1 MKAFVIT
8 LTDNDLSKK
17 AAAVCMQSSMDVGN
31 EFSIKSFKAFGPN
44 EVEEVIKSMDLMI
57 KWNWPWEGE
66 VIDFVTGLKKTAYRT
81 KNPLARIGCS
91 LSHLEL
97 WTRCSMGHEAY
108 LILEHDAFFTKKL
121 NYKDLILHDKSYD
134 IIGINDPRGATRKS
148 GLFHS
153 LVQSGK
159 SDIVNVPHID
169 DSNIPQGLAGNSAYI
184 LKPNGAKNLVKAV
197 MQYGLWPNDAI
208 MCRQLIPRM
217 GVTKTYYTAVQKLER
232 STTAD

>member
-8 LTDNDLSKK
+8 LNDSDLSKR
-17 AAAVCMQSSMDVGN
+17 AAAVCMQSSIDVGN
-31 EFSIKSFKAFGPN
+31 EFSINSFQAFGPN
-44 EVEEVIKSMDLMI
+44 EVKHTMSSLGPTI

-66 VIDFVTGLKKTAYRT
+66 VIDFATGLKKTPYRT
-81 KNPLARIGCS
+81 KNPLARIGCA

-97 WTRCSMGHEAY
+97 WTTCSMGHEAY

-121 NYKDLILHDKSYD
+121 NFKDLLLYETPYD

-153 LVQSGK
+153 LVQS
-159 SDIVNVPHID
+159 SNNDIVSIPHID
-169 DSNIPQGLAGNSAYI
+169 NNNIPQGLAGNSAYLI
-184 LKPNGAKNLVKAV
+184 KPKGARNLVKAV
-197 MQYGLWPNDAI
+197 IEYGLWPNDAI

-217 GVTKTYYTAVQKLER
+217 GVTKTYYTTVQKLER